1 MNALNAEKTKPS
13 FASRLWS
20 RARAALSFGSAPS
33 APKALPEPKK
43 ESLAESE
50 TSAAAMVFAAA
61 TLDESEKKPF
71 SEPHQRHHA
80 SVPFGMANHGIGII
94 GGRDGRLFDP
104 FGIDSI
110 LGDLREANA
119 VYVPPFLQYLMRR
132 SVMPRLA
139 NIILGSALSER
150 QYVVEGSSPE
160 IEAFHQSWLDE
171 ALPQILRRAP
181 EAVWFGWQPYV
192 INWGR
197 DLEGMITPQKFIDVD
212 PFDTLALE
220 DPFTREFAG
229 LSAEGQVYG
238 LERSFKLTWQGLYG
252 NHYGEGQAVTCFP
265 YWKAHSILLL
275 YSLRYYERSVDPVR
289 LAICRNVSMPTGKFD
304 EFGREIK
311 VDLTKLVT
319 RAMDI
324 TGNGDSVGV
333 PAPETGEDAPP
344 VDIKTLD
351 LPDRADTW
359 LKMLFYLEQKQ
370 FLATL
375 ALPGIGLSAQGD
387 TSFASSRTA
396 EKTQL
401 RVLEYV
407 SNMPL
412 EAINEFLIPLV
423 HKLNG
428 LPGKPPRAYGKEFK
442 REAEETL
449 RDLFKAGMTQPIPV
463 VDPATGRVKPGQ
475 FYRPQDL
482 MKFDKVA
489 RQLGLPIND
498 ILEVARSESQ
508 LGAVSPGDGGRPE
521 NPNSERGDDRGSGLE
536 R

>member
-1 MNALNAEKTKPS
+1 MSALNADNKKPTLLS
-13 FASRLWS
+13 RIASS
-20 RARAALSFGSAPS
+20 ARAALSFARGS
-33 APKALPEPKK
+33 KPETVIETP
-43 ESLAESE
+43 EDTSE
-50 TSAAAMVFAAA
+50 AAMTFATK
-61 TLDESEKKPF
+61 TLNEENKKPF
-71 SEPHQRHHA
+71 DEPHQRSHTNTPFGHNHGMV
-80 SVPFGMANHGIGII
+80 VPFRGSNTG
-94 GGRDGRLFDP
+94 FDF
-104 FGIDSI
+104 FGLDSI
-110 LGDLREANA
+110 LGDAAKFNPLF
-119 VYVPPFLQYLMRR
+119 VPPFLQFLMRR

-139 NIILGSALSER
+139 SIILGSALSER
-150 QYVVEGSSPE
+150 QYVVEGADPR

-197 DLEGMITPQKFIDVD
+197 NIDGMITPQKFIDVD
-212 PFDTLALE
+212 PFEAIALE
-220 DPFTREFAG
+220 DPFTKEFAG
-229 LSAEGQVYG
+229 LQADGQDYG

-252 NHYGEGQAVTCFP
+252 NHYGEGQAITCFP
-265 YWKAHSILLL
+265 WFWAHSILIT
-275 YSLRYYERSVDPVR
+275 YSMRYYERSVDPVR

-304 EFGREIK
+304 EFGKELK

-333 PAPETGEDAPP
+333 PAPETGDDVPP
-344 VDIKTLD
+344 VDIKTLEV
-351 LPDRADTW
+351 PDRADTW
-359 LKMLFYLEQKQ
+359 LKMLHYLEQKQ

-375 ALPGIGLSAQGD
+375 SLPGIGLSAQGD
-387 TSFASSRTA
+387 TSFAGSRTA

-401 RVLEYV
+401 RVLEFV

-428 LPGKPPRAYGKEFK
+428 LPGKPPRAKGKQFK

-449 RDLFKAGMTQPIPV
+449 RDLFKSAMTQPVPF
-463 VDPATGRVKPGQ
+463 VDPKTGRVVKGQ
-475 FYRPQDL
+475 FYRPMDL
-482 MKFDKVA
+482 MRFDKVA
-489 RQLGLPIND
+489 QQLDLPIND
-498 ILEVARSESQ
+498 IMEVVRAEGD
-508 LGAVSPGDGGRPE
+508 LGAVNPGVGGRPE